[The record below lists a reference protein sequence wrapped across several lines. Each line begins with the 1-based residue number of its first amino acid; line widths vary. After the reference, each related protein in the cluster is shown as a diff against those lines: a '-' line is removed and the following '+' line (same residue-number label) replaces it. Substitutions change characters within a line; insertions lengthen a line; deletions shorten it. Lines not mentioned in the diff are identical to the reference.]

1 MLVGQLMTPAP
12 VTVDLDATVAHI
24 KELFDDHLFHHLV
37 VVERGE
43 VVGVISDR
51 DLLRSLSPFVG
62 RRDERA
68 ADARLLQR
76 HAHQIM
82 SRHPVCV
89 RQTTTAAEAAGLI
102 LAHRI
107 SCLPVVDAGNHVVGI
122 ITWRD
127 LISWSLGE
135 MAHAHGRAA

>member
-1 MLVGQLMTPAP
+1 MLVGQLMTHQP
-12 VTVDLDATVAHI
+12 VTVSMDATVAQV
-24 KELFDDHLFHHLV
+24 KELFDIHGFHHLV
-37 VVERGE
+37 VIERE
-43 VVGVISDR
+43 VVVGVISDR

-62 RRDERA
+62 RRDERL

-89 RQTTTAAEAAGLI
+89 RQNTLASEAAALL

-107 SCLPVVDAGNHVVGI
+107 SCLPVVDERGGLLGI

-135 MAHAHGRAA
+135 MAHGRGRAA